1 MRPSPLTPGVHAA
14 QRETQADLG
23 GCSPMTRPLASV
35 SGNKAGR
42 DVFVYQLGEVS
53 SQTPSVRGRWIPQEP
68 QARVIKRA
76 AFGTWTTQSYRS
88 LYLWNFLLFMS
99 QDLPTFQREGKAS
112 WKNPPHSLL
121 LPLARDLGRSPAT
134 CI

>member
-88 LYLWNFLLFMS
+88 LFVE
-99 QDLPTFQREGKAS
+99 LPAFHVSGFTYISKGGKGQLEKPS
-112 WKNPPHSLL
+112 SLT
-121 LPLARDLGRSPAT
+121 AVPAGP
-134 CI
+134 